1 MLRLTNWWLDVL
13 RLAKNA
19 VQSVPESVDRINF
32 CFLLVECNRRLHE
45 FHVELTQFLID
56 VYIQNNG
63 TWNKIQSSCMYTT
76 YI

>member
-1 MLRLTNWWLDVL
+1 MDVL

-32 CFLLVECNRRLHE
+32 RFVLVECNRRWHE

-56 VYIQNNG
+56 VCIQNNG
-63 TWNKIQSSCMYTT
+63 TWNKIQSSCSYTT